1 MFIPIL
7 VWFCMSLTEP
17 NADALVGP
25 ATGPMGPAPD
35 RKSRILD
42 AAERCFVRT
51 GFHRATMQD
60 VARECSM
67 SPGNLY
73 RYFSSKD
80 DLVVGLAG
88 RDRDEMQ
95 GDFAHLVDAADPL
108 KTFVALGRRH
118 LVDEPRAKSIMMQE
132 IWAEAS
138 RNPRIAALSAAM
150 DHAICATMAVFI
162 THWRAQTGATGHGAP
177 DDVARLIMALSDG
190 LCRRRA
196 TDITFDPASNFE
208 LALPVIFHMLGA
220 APAPGEEVPT

>member
-1 MFIPIL
+1 
-7 VWFCMSLTEP
+7 MSLTEP
-17 NADALVGP
+17 ALP
-25 ATGPMGPAPD
+25 AAHVPEPVPD

-60 VARECSM
+60 VARECAM

-73 RYFSSKD
+73 RYFASKD
-80 DLVVGLAG
+80 DLVAGLAG
-88 RDRDEMQ
+88 RDREEMQ
-95 GDFAHLVDAADPL
+95 SDFAHLRDASDPL

-138 RNPRIAALSAAM
+138 RNPRIAAISAAM
-150 DHAICATMAVFI
+150 DHAICAYMAEFI
-162 THWRAQTGATGHGAP
+162 TLWRARSGMAGHGAP
-177 DDVARLIMALSDG
+177 VDVARLIMALADG

-196 TDITFDPASNFE
+196 TDITFDPARNFE
-208 LALPVIFHMLGA
+208 RALPVIFHMVGA
-220 APAPGEEVPT
+220 SPASLSEVLS

>member
-1 MFIPIL
+1 MLSTDTLPH
-7 VWFCMSLTEP
+7 
-17 NADALVGP
+17 ADASAMPGK
-25 ATGPMGPAPD
+25 D

-60 VARECSM
+60 VASDCAM

-80 DLVVGLAG
+80 DLVAGLAG
-88 RDRDEMQ
+88 RDREQMQ
-95 GDFAHLVDAADPL
+95 GDFAQLLDSSDPL

-118 LVDEPRAKSIMMQE
+118 LVEEPRSKSIMMQE

-138 RNPRIAALSAAM
+138 RNPRIAAISAAM
-150 DHAICATMAVFI
+150 DHAICAYMTEFV
-162 THWRAQTGATGHGAP
+162 TLWRARTGLIGHGTPTDA
-177 DDVARLIMALSDG
+177 ARLIMALADG

-196 TDITFDPASNFE
+196 TDVEFDPGGAFA
-208 LALPVIFHMLGA
+208 LALPVIFHMVGA
-220 APAPGEEVPT
+220 SPATLSEVLS